1 VGNDHGPDRENFD
14 ALLAW
19 LDPDRE
25 RAGQRYEEIRARIIK
40 ILVWRGCPV
49 SEELADVTI
58 ERVTRKIREVAAG
71 YVGDPA
77 LYFYGVAHKVHLE
90 YIKKRPDPVPPPQ
103 PDPTEI
109 RERNYLCLER
119 CLQKL
124 VSPDR
129 KLMLQ
134 YYQDERRAK
143 IDHRID
149 LARQMGVSLNTL
161 RMRTHRIR
169 QKLQKC
175 VIDCIKQSEGW

>member
-1 VGNDHGPDRENFD
+1 
-14 ALLAW
+14 
-19 LDPDRE
+19 
-25 RAGQRYEEIRARIIK
+25 
-40 ILVWRGCPV
+40 
-49 SEELADVTI
+49 
-58 ERVTRKIREVAAG
+58 
-71 YVGDPA
+71 
-77 LYFYGVAHKVHLE
+77 
-90 YIKKRPDPVPPPQ
+90 
-103 PDPTEI
+103 
-109 RERNYLCLER
+109 
-119 CLQKL
+119 KL

-175 VIDCIKQSEGW
+175 VIDCLKQSEG